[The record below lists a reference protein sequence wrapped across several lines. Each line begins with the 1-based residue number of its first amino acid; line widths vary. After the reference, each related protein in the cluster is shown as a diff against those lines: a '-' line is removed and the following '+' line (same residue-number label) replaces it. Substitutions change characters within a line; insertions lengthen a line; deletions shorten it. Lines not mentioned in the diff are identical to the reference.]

1 MHRPDD
7 SHHDPPPI
15 KRERLILRVIRAAR
29 ARVRRGEEVQI
40 RHLVEPLG
48 PDAST
53 IGCIIV
59 ATPFLAPFS
68 LGPISAPASI
78 FIALA
83 GLRLLRSARHEEET
97 QTGVLARWR
106 EKAMSLSIPHKLY
119 DYLHRFLGS
128 FTSFLRRYSRPR
140 LEVLVNGRLGR
151 AVVGAGFI
159 LGAFV
164 LAIPTPGVP
173 LMNTLPAFGIIL
185 LGAACIRRDGWLV
198 VGSYVALFTALVL
211 IAALVLGVG
220 ALGWMGMGAAKG
232 A

>member
-1 MHRPDD
+1 MTNGHPEPGD
-7 SHHDPPPI
+7 HPPI

-68 LGPISAPASI
+68 LGPISAPASV

-83 GLRLLRSARHEEET
+83 GLRLMKSGGRQEEEG
-97 QTGVLARWR
+97 TGTLAKWR
-106 EKAMSLSIPHKLY
+106 ERALSCAIPHTLY

-128 FTSFLRRYSRPR
+128 LTSFLRRYSRPR
-140 LEVLVNGRLGR
+140 LEVLVNGRMGR
-151 AVVGAGFI
+151 MVVGMGFI
-159 LGAFV
+159 FGALV
-164 LAIPTPGVP
+164 LAIPTPGIP
-173 LMNTLPAFGIIL
+173 LMNTLPALGIIL
-185 LGAACIRRDGWLV
+185 LGAACIRRDGYLV
-198 VGSYVALFTALVL
+198 IGSY
-211 IAALVLGVG
+211 AALLGAIILIGTLALGVG
-220 ALGWMGMGAAKG
+220 VLGAKGIGAAAG